1 MIFTWGDI
9 RRGTLAI
16 VLVIVPTV
24 LLGTYIGP
32 ALQSYHITGQGLWEL
47 KQTNVPDEVIG
58 PVQELR
64 LQPFFFKFRL
74 ISEIKSRIA
83 NPELFNKYQKK
94 NRGSNTNNFQ
104 KCCGI
109 YFSCYHSVILFC
121 FMVHNKKMV
130 SKWKSLKRK
139 LNCKT

>member
-1 MIFTWGDI
+1 MNLITWGDI

-16 VLVIVPTV
+16 MLVIIPTV

-32 ALQSYHITGQGLWEL
+32 ALQSYQITGPGLWEL
-47 KQTNVPDEVIG
+47 KRANVPDEVIG

-94 NRGSNTNNFQ
+94 IEGQ
-104 KCCGI
+104 I
-109 YFSCYHSVILFC
+109 QIIP
-121 FMVHNKKMV
+121 
-130 SKWKSLKRK
+130 KSAVEYIFLAIIALYYLVLWYTTRRWFPNGKV
-139 LNCKT
+139 

>member
-58 PVQELR
+58 PMHELR

-94 NRGSNTNNFQ
+94 IEGQ
-104 KCCGI
+104 I
-109 YFSCYHSVILFC
+109 QII
-121 FMVHNKKMV
+121 
-130 SKWKSLKRK
+130 SKSAVEYIFLAIIALYYLVLWYTTRRWFPNGKV
-139 LNCKT
+139 

>member
-16 VLVIVPTV
+16 VLVIIPTV

-58 PVQELR
+58 PVHELR

-94 NRGSNTNNFQ
+94 IEGQIQIISKSAVEYIFLA
-104 KCCGI
+104 I
-109 YFSCYHSVILFC
+109 IALYYFVLWYTTRRWFPNGKV
-121 FMVHNKKMV
+121 
-130 SKWKSLKRK
+130 
-139 LNCKT
+139 

>member
-1 MIFTWGDI
+1 MKIITWGDI

-16 VLVIVPTV
+16 VLAIIPTF

-32 ALQSYHITGQGLWEL
+32 VLQSYHITGPGMWKL
-47 KQTNVPDEVIG
+47 KRANVPDEVIG
-58 PVQELR
+58 PVHELR

-94 NRGSNTNNFQ
+94 
-104 KCCGI
+104 
-109 YFSCYHSVILFC
+109 
-121 FMVHNKKMV
+121 
-130 SKWKSLKRK
+130 
-139 LNCKT
+139 